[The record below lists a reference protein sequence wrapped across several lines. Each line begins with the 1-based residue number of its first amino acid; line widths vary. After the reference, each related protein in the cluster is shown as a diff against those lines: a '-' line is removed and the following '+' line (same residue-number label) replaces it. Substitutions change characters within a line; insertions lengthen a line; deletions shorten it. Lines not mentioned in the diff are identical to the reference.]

1 MPSTSVYLVSP
12 RRMAAM
18 AASLTLS
25 GVSKSGSPVPRLITS
40 RPSRFSSR
48 ARALVARVADGLTR
62 ARAADCRLDM
72 ATPGK
77 APTPYAVAK
86 ERSNNR
92 PCPLRSPGRQVGR
105 RNRRAGR
112 FGHLVDAGRRPTAC
126 VGERLDAVGPEHERV
141 RIRQGAHAVIGRPDV
156 DQVAEPLGTAGDLT

>member
-1 MPSTSVYLVSP
+1 MPSTSVYWVSP
-12 RRMAAM
+12 RRTASM
-18 AASLTLS
+18 AASLMLS

-105 RNRRAGR
+105 RNRRVGG
-112 FGHLVDAGRRPTAC
+112 FGQPVDAENPPAAS
-126 VGERLDAVGPEHERV
+126 VVEQLDAVDPAHERLRV
-141 RIRQGAHAVIGRPDV
+141 RQAAHAVIG
-156 DQVAEPLGTAGDLT
+156 